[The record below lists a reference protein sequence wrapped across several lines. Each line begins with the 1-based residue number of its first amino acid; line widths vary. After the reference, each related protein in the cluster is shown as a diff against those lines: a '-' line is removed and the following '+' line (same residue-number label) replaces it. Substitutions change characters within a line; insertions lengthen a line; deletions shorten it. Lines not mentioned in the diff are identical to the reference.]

1 MYTQLNATLSALAIA
16 LKLLSA
22 NLDALE
28 KAIPSYE
35 VVIEVPTSTAP
46 TIQEL
51 ITTKAVEYGVNPQ
64 LALDLARIE
73 SNFETYAK
81 NPKSTAKGLYQF
93 IDGTWNTYCTG
104 HVFDPEAN
112 TTCAMQLLSNGG
124 IGHWKAD
131 FNTRRKLQEL
141 GYVR

>member
-51 ITTKAVEYGVNPQ
+51 IIKYFPENPE
-64 LALDLARIE
+64 ALDIFRCE
-73 SNFETYAK
+73 SNL
-81 NPKSTAKGLYQF
+81 N
-93 IDGTWNTYCTG
+93 
-104 HVFDPEAN
+104 PEAQN
-112 TTCAMQLLSNGG
+112 LKDPFGGSHGVAQVNGIHGHPVVTLLDPNENLRIAKELFDKESWKPWSCAK
-124 IGHWKAD
+124 I
-131 FNTRRKLQEL
+131 L
-141 GYVR
+141 GYL